1 MKKLLGIVVLG
12 LLLSGN
18 VFAEIFKC
26 EINKKHTVVIKV
38 DRNQE
43 PQSLVTVDIEKGIF
57 NNDSVI
63 ATTSVL
69 KGELIEFK
77 GDKITEIHLRSG
89 NDIALNSN
97 IGDEYY
103 PIWKGDDVEH
113 LKHLEFVPNL
123 FDEDEYD
130 ADGHLSNIRLGYYR
144 KINTQ

>member
-63 ATTSVL
+63 ATMSVL

-77 GDKITEIHLRSG
+77 GDKSRDYDLIVLHNAKKDSDWSFRAIYFEGVPAYVITVKIDYWDENHPIYMYDDWNNEI
-89 NDIALNSN
+89 A
-97 IGDEYY
+97 
-103 PIWKGDDVEH
+103 KGTCD
-113 LKHLEFVPNL
+113 
-123 FDEDEYD
+123 
-130 ADGHLSNIRLGYYR
+130 
-144 KINTQ
+144 

>member
-77 GDKITEIHLRSG
+77 GDKSRDYDLIVLHNAKKDSDWSFRAIYFEGIPPYVITVKIDYWDKNHPIYIYDDWNNEI
-89 NDIALNSN
+89 A
-97 IGDEYY
+97 
-103 PIWKGDDVEH
+103 KGTCD
-113 LKHLEFVPNL
+113 
-123 FDEDEYD
+123 
-130 ADGHLSNIRLGYYR
+130 
-144 KINTQ
+144 

>member
-77 GDKITEIHLRSG
+77 GDKSRDYDLIVLHNAKKDSDWSFRAIYFEGIPPYVITVKIDYWDKNHPIYMYDDWNNEI
-89 NDIALNSN
+89 A
-97 IGDEYY
+97 
-103 PIWKGDDVEH
+103 KGTCD
-113 LKHLEFVPNL
+113 
-123 FDEDEYD
+123 
-130 ADGHLSNIRLGYYR
+130 
-144 KINTQ
+144 